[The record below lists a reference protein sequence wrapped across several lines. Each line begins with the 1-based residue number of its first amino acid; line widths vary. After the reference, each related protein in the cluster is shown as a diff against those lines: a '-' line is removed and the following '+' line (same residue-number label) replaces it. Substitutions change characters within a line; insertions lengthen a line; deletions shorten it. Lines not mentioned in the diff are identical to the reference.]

1 MPACRLP
8 RANRTRTSTSP
19 ALSRTPL
26 FAIYSA
32 KQTKRKL
39 QKDLPRFT
47 AAAGPAAQVCGYL
60 VQYYFGGQEDCDP
73 ADPVCLELK
82 GTPVPLYQ
90 AAKSASSY
98 KILRLSGLIR
108 KDACASKKS
117 KYLVRF
123 VVDLTNVD
131 PADFPQATIS
141 IQASEYAYKG
151 NRAAS
156 IKPVSDGRFAPQPI
170 LIMTFVGSTC
180 GQKLSLVKWRAG
192 RPRSITNLTLGDLIP
207 YKGRIM
213 TRSPIGRALTG
224 GKGTFDLYSASAGYG
239 LCFDLVKRRQKI
251 NGY

>member
-1 MPACRLP
+1 M
-8 RANRTRTSTSP
+8 
-19 ALSRTPL
+19 
-26 FAIYSA
+26 
-32 KQTKRKL
+32 